1 MKSNKG
7 KGISLFG
14 VLVVILL
21 GVFFGTNGIK
31 PLDTEVTPT
40 FVKSSSDGI
49 PLFTPETLQNEMKY
63 NFSETSWYSLINYY
77 LISDEDRTIK
87 IILNKA
93 KKEVTKE
100 TAQSISGAVAS
111 LTYNEGRTNYFVY
124 KVVDNNNQVVY
135 TFDRIK
141 QNAEKM
147 SAKLKEIYKQ
157 ADGAI
162 LEIKPRDNSWS
173 QIDVTVSDSWYYS
186 QDFQKERFVESYGT
200 LISQVILESVYVITG
215 EGRVYVYFIDEFGTR
230 LASPRLQEGWKIEG

>member
-14 VLVVILL
+14 VIVVILL
-21 GVFFGTNGIK
+21 GVYFGTNGMK
-31 PLDTEVTPT
+31 SPETEVNSTL
-40 FVKSSSDGI
+40 VKSSSDGI
-49 PLFTPETLQNEMKY
+49 PLFTPDTLQNEMEY
-63 NFSETSWYSLINYY
+63 NYSETSWYPLINYY

-93 KKEVTKE
+93 KEEITKE
-100 TAQSISGAVAS
+100 TAKSISGAVAS
-111 LTYNEGRTNYFVY
+111 LTYNDGRTNYLIY

-135 TFDRIK
+135 TFDRLK

-147 SAKLKEIYKQ
+147 TAKLKEIYKQ

-173 QIDVTVSDSWYYS
+173 QIDVTVSDSWYSS

-215 EGRVYVYFIDEFGTR
+215 EERVYVYFIDQFGTR
-230 LASPRLQEGWKIEG
+230 LASPRLLESWKIEG